1 MPFLL
6 RRLGVRPDE
15 TAAVAWSWLF
25 FFCVLSAYYVLR
37 PIRDNMGVEGGVENL
52 PWLFTGSLVGM
63 LVANPPFAWLA
74 ARLPRAGFI
83 TAVYR
88 FFALNLLIFFAVLQ
102 LAPGDQQVWAGRA
115 FFVWTSVF
123 NMFVVSM
130 FWSVMVD
137 AFSAEQGQRLFGLVG
152 GAGTIGAIT
161 GSAITSMLVAP
172 LGAANLMLVSVALLE
187 VAALSAR
194 RMMGY
199 AASHAAGQAARV
211 SAAEQAAGMGGS
223 AWEGMR
229 RTLTSPYFVN
239 ITVHMLLFTVL
250 TTFLYFQQ
258 ATLVDQSMTDR
269 AVRTRFFANID
280 LLVNLIT
287 LATQTLATGWFIRA
301 FGVTAALVF
310 LPALSLA
317 GFGLLGL
324 APTIGIL
331 MGFQVIRRAGN
342 FAVNRPAREVLFT
355 VVPAADRYKTKGFID
370 TFVYRAGD
378 QLGAWAYAPMA
389 AVGLGIPGISAVA
402 CVLAV
407 VSVINAAWLGRR
419 WVRAGG
425 TATPSAEAIDDP
437 RAGVA

>member
-6 RRLGVRPDE
+6 RRLGVRADE
-15 TAAVAWSWLF
+15 AAAVGWSWLF

-74 ARLPRAGFI
+74 ARLPRARFI
-83 TAVYR
+83 TTVYR
-88 FFALNLLIFFAVLQ
+88 FFALNLLVFFAVLQ
-102 LAPGDQQVWAGRA
+102 LTGPDQQVWAGRA

-161 GSAITSMLVAP
+161 GSALTSMLVAP

-199 AASHAAGQAARV
+199 AASHEAGHAVRV
-211 SAAEQAAGMGGS
+211 SAAEQSAGMGGS

-239 ITVHMLLFTVL
+239 ITVHMLLFTIL

-378 QLGAWAYAPMA
+378 QIGAWAYAPMA
-389 AVGLGIPGISAVA
+389 ALGLGIPGISAVA
-402 CVLAV
+402 CGLAV

-425 TATPSAEAIDDP
+425 TATLPAEAIDDT